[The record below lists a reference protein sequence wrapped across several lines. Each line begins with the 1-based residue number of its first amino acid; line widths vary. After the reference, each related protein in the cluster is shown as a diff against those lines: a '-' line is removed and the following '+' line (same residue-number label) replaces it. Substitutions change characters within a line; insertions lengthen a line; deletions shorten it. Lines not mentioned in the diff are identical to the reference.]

1 MIDALYYF
9 VVAAAADCVA
19 GFAMVAYTFFVG
31 HSYSYR
37 LHSYSLRYSCL
48 HYSCLRYSC
57 LYSYS
62 YSLLLYVNNYNN
74 KVLYGF
80 QITIP
85 NNECYRYEY
94 QITNVIDTSNN
105 ESSNNESS
113 NNKSSNNECYSIPIF
128 LSNYFIIVSPNYLF
142 H

>member
-1 MIDALYYF
+1 
-9 VVAAAADCVA
+9 
-19 GFAMVAYTFFVG
+19 
-31 HSYSYR
+31 

-48 HYSCLRYSC
+48 RYSCLYYSCLRYSC

-80 QITIP
+80 QIT
-85 NNECYRYEY
+85 
-94 QITNVIDTSNN
+94 NVIDT
-105 ESSNNESS
+105 S
-113 NNKSSNNECYSIPIF
+113 NNKSSNNECNSIHIF